1 MANRYM
7 ELAETMPSVFNFMM
21 NTGWVGGDETDEKAG
36 RALKVKIRHS
46 SAILQA
52 LADGT
57 IEWDD
62 DTDFGYQVARR
73 IEGVPDEILQPR
85 KLYEAQGR
93 LPEYQEWVKRLR
105 EERRAYLEGF
115 PGIDPS
121 IVQAV

>member
-1 MANRYM
+1 
-7 ELAETMPSVFNFMM
+7 MPGVFNFMM
-21 NTGWVGGDETDEKAG
+21 NTGWVGGDENDEKAG

-57 IEWDD
+57 IQWVDD
-62 DTDFGYQVARR
+62 ADFGYQVAAK

-85 KLYEAQGR
+85 KLYEQQGR
-93 LPEYQEWVKRLR
+93 LAEYQDWVKRLR

-115 PGIDPS
+115 TGIDPR